1 MAYTGPIVVWESV
14 FMLLV
19 LKIPLVYL
27 CAVVWWA
34 IRAEPRPEEP
44 ATLVRAPSMPPD
56 RPAPSR
62 WRRRGAAR
70 PRPSGPVRHPGGRVA
85 AVRAEARR

>member
-1 MAYTGPIVVWESV
+1 MWEAV

-27 CAVVWWA
+27 GFVIWWA

-44 ATLVRAPSMPPD
+44 AALVPAISDTPPGDAP
-56 RPAPSR
+56 R
-62 WRRRGAAR
+62 R
-70 PRPSGPVRHPGGRVA
+70 PRPPHGRPSRSPHGRSGPTRRPARAGIA
-85 AVRAEARR
+85 SARAEAGR

>member
-1 MAYTGPIVVWESV
+1 MWEAI

-27 CAVVWWA
+27 CVVVWWA

-44 ATLVRAPSMPPD
+44 AELVPAVTDTPPTAEPWTSRRA
-56 RPAPSR
+56 
-62 WRRRGAAR
+62 RR
-70 PRPSGPVRHPGGRVA
+70 RPSGPFRDGSGPARRPARARVA
-85 AVRAEARR
+85 SARAESRR